1 LAECCI
7 PKRMAPS
14 GPPAQEL
21 PEPALVQICT
31 FLDLESILLVPV
43 TCKLL
48 RDCAYDD
55 DCWVYRRVDGGADPS
70 GRIQHISN
78 PRLRYRIARF
88 AAIASQQDLDLN
100 RRGQWSLDRSLRIAV
115 DRGHFSIS
123 QLLLDANAD
132 PDQQD
137 DHIGVGYTQVGAYA
151 LHFAA
156 KRGHTGIVE
165 LLLERKA
172 AVDTVDQNGRAAL
185 HLAAAHDKT
194 EAVAA
199 CLRAKADVDAIVCWG
214 FTPLHFA
221 AMRPNPSAFHLLLDS
236 DARPSVVSNDNKT
249 PMIIVANHLKRKE
262 PVHPQGLRK
271 QMVHGDEYVYEAT
284 RRESSMADD
293 EVAVG
298 MLQALIRCKA
308 SLSEGEEQ
316 GLSVEEIIRRKDRT
330 DVLERLRR

>member
-1 LAECCI
+1 
-7 PKRMAPS
+7 
-14 GPPAQEL
+14 
-21 PEPALVQICT
+21 
-31 FLDLESILLVPV
+31 LDLESILQAPP

-55 DCWVYRRVDGGADPS
+55 DCWMFRAVDGGADPS
-70 GRIQHISN
+70 GRIQNITN
-78 PRLRYRIARF
+78 PRIRHRIARF
-88 AAIASQQDLDLN
+88 AAVASQQDLDLN
-100 RRGQWSLDRSLRIAV
+100 RRGTLSLDRSLRIAV
-115 DRGHFSIS
+115 DRGHFAIS
-123 QLLLDANAD
+123 QLLLDAGAD

-156 KRGHTGIVE
+156 KRGHTAIVE

-172 AVDTVDQNGRAAL
+172 AVDTVDQNGRNAL

-194 EAVAA
+194 DAVAA
-199 CLRAKADVDAIVCWG
+199 CLRAKADVDATVCWG

-221 AMRPNPSAFHLLLDS
+221 AMRPNPTTFHLLLDS

-249 PMIIVANHLKRKE
+249 PMLIVANHLKRKE
-262 PVHPQGLRK
+262 PLDVQGLRK
-271 QMVHGDEYVYEAT
+271 PMVHGDEYVYEAS
-284 RRESSMADD
+284 RREHSMADD

-308 SLSEGEEQ
+308 SLSEGQEQ
-316 GLSVEEIIRRKDRT
+316 GLSVEEIIRRKARMDI
-330 DVLERLRR
+330 LERLRK